1 MSSRSLGVVSL
12 ERFLAVE
19 RYRET
24 HQAPSTHPYRTAESG
39 GRDDQVTRGAAALQ
53 RHFGQ
58 GPMSLLL
65 GPLPAPLRWAGNRL
79 ATGRRLVVLASDPTA
94 RPLEDVGS
102 LVWPR
107 GCRVV

>member
-39 GRDDQVTRGAAALQ
+39 GRVGRVTRGAVAVQ

-58 GPMSLLL
+58 GPMSLVL
-65 GPLPAPLRWAGNRL
+65 GPLPAPCAGPG
-79 ATGRRLVVLASDPTA
+79 TGSPAVVA
-94 RPLEDVGS
+94 
-102 LVWPR
+102 W
-107 GCRVV
+107 

>member
-39 GRDDQVTRGAAALQ
+39 GR
-53 RHFGQ
+53 
-58 GPMSLLL
+58 
-65 GPLPAPLRWAGNRL
+65 
-79 ATGRRLVVLASDPTA
+79 
-94 RPLEDVGS
+94 VGS
-102 LVWPR
+102 PGEPWR
-107 GCRVV
+107 SNGTSGKAR